1 METSTQIKP
10 SLKSTLMSMEIGDI
24 LPFPIEKRGSVR
36 TTISYMKELSDIVFK
51 TKKLDN
57 EIVVERKS

>member
-10 SLKSTLMSMEIGDI
+10 SLKSTLMSMEIGDV

-36 TTISYMKELSDIVFK
+36 TTISYMKELSDVVFK
-51 TKKLDN
+51 TEKIDGKI
-57 EIVVERKS
+57 IVKRKA